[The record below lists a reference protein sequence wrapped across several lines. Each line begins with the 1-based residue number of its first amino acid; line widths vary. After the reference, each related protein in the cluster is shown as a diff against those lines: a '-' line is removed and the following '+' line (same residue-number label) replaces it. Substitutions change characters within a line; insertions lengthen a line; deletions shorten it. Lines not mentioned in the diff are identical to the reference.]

1 MSSADKWM
9 QTEGLLRKKKNKPKE
24 RGGEENENFEMQT
37 DND

>member
-1 MSSADKWM
+1 MLEYAI
-9 QTEGLLRKKKNKPKE
+9 GGRINRKE